1 MVHDLDS
8 YSVHSSAQML
18 DNVEAVKNNL
28 RLWKELLSEPIIR
41 AVHVHGDDLD
51 QLPEPLSD
59 SVGNGFESPHE
70 FARLKLRGWI
80 WTQNLGQ

>member
-1 MVHDLDS
+1 MLERPILQGFSVKLVHDLDS

-51 QLPEPLSD
+51 QLPNLSLIALEMV
-59 SVGNGFESPHE
+59 SNHRMSSPV
-70 FARLKLRGWI
+70 
-80 WTQNLGQ
+80 